1 MIARASG
8 TLLVLN
14 RFNAESVETVVGTAP
29 DKLGKTER
37 TTTRIKNAFYILLAK
52 RFN

>member
-14 RFNAESVETVVGTAP
+14 RVNAESVETVVGTAP

-37 TTTRIKNAFYILLAK
+37 TTTRISRVLFIFY
-52 RFN
+52 

>member
-14 RFNAESVETVVGTAP
+14 RVNAESVETVVGTAP
-29 DKLGKTER
+29 DKLGKTEGR
-37 TTTRIKNAFYILLAK
+37 LQEFQGCFLYFISKEI
-52 RFN
+52 